1 MQRGEV
7 RPSAR
12 PGPCCRLG
20 DELDVEKWRAC
31 GTSMNIGIMLFP
43 GGARAGSLRAM
54 SEATEHLSIDNN
66 LKRVDQGPMNYR
78 WKYGYRD
85 FKWPRPLFAERDPS
99 GRRLSARRYDNQHGR
114 IRSTRD

>member
-1 MQRGEV
+1 M
-7 RPSAR
+7 SA
-12 PGPCCRLG
+12 PCCRLG

-85 FKWPRPLFAERDPS
+85 FKWPRPLFAESDSS